1 MEKIKELKI
10 IAIIPAR
17 GSSKRLPRKNILP
30 LDGIPLL
37 ARVIRT
43 LKRSSIFEEIIVS
56 TENEE
61 ISDIAKKENAKVHIR
76 PNNLAKD
83 SATVVETCLDVL
95 SKNPS
100 KIFCCVYATA
110 ALLSA
115 STLQKSLKKFKYNK
129 NVNVLMGVS
138 EYNFRPEQAL
148 KIENDGFAKMLLPE
162 FNIKNQ
168 KKYSITRVS
177 NGTFYWARSEKFIKE
192 KTFYSTKLKTFDV
205 SIKEVSDIDTSDD
218 YEELLSKYKKQI
230 LTN

>member
-17 GSSKRLPRKNILP
+17 GGSKRLPKKNILP

-61 ISDIAKKENAKVHIR
+61 ISDVAKKENVKVHIR

-83 SATVVETCLDVL
+83 TATVVETCIDVL

-100 KIFCCVYATA
+100 KLFCCVYATA
-110 ALLSA
+110 ALLSV
-115 STLQKSLKKFKYNK
+115 STLQKSFKKFKYDK
-129 NVNVLMGVS
+129 KVNVLMGVS
-138 EYNFRPEQAL
+138 KYNFRPEQAL
-148 KIENDGFAKMLLPE
+148 KIENDGFAKMLFPK
-162 FNIKNQ
+162 FNIKNS
-168 KKYSITRVS
+168 KNYSTTRVS
-177 NGTFYWARSEKFIKE
+177 NGTFYWARSEKFLKE

-205 SIKEVSDIDTSDD
+205 VTQEVSDIDTIGD
-218 YEELLSKYKKQI
+218 YKKLI
-230 LTN
+230 AMYKKY